1 MISFRKVFRLYVI
14 STIAPLKVEAGR
26 FVIVENLESEGE
38 ATKSAVRITQN
49 WYEGLRDRE
58 QD

>member
-26 FVIVENLESEGE
+26 FVMVEDLESEGE

-49 WYEGLRDRE
+49 W
-58 QD
+58 